1 LNANAA
7 AAVWLALVV
16 PSLYIVHKYGG
27 TGGAAAYAALAAG
40 AVAAAPHLPVP
51 RSRRVRLAVAVVT
64 IAVVVIV
71 FAVVYPVVNVH
82 APALGSDDD
91 DAYNAGAR
99 ALIGGRSPYSE
110 TTYLGNVLHQLPG
123 AFVLAAPFVIA
134 GTSALQ
140 NLFWLPAFFLAV
152 RKETDDA
159 AALRL
164 SWLILAMSPTVVHQ
178 VVTGTGHAANT
189 IYVALGLWWLTR
201 TRHTNIAGALWGV
214 ALASRANFLLLL
226 PLAFGW
232 VWQHRGPRSAVATM
246 ALACSTIAALVV
258 PFYLNDPAHFGPLEA
273 ANRLLRF
280 DAVFPHA
287 GIAVGTLMAG
297 AAIVLSCIRMDRA
310 TLFTRCAVVQAL
322 PVIAGVLL
330 SGWGRQA
337 LAYATYGTFAAW
349 FVFMAAA
356 DQFADTG
363 SSPARIRGEPRIAS
377 DQGVAA
383 GRVRT

>member
-1 LNANAA
+1 MNAIAA
-7 AAVWLALVV
+7 AAVWLALVG
-16 PSLYIVHKYGG
+16 PSLFIVHKYSG
-27 TGGAAAYAALAAG
+27 TAGAAAYAALAAA

-51 RSRRVRLAVAVVT
+51 RSRRVRFALAAVT
-64 IAVVVIV
+64 MAVVVVV
-71 FAVVYPVVNVH
+71 FAVMYPVVNVH

-91 DAYNAGAR
+91 DAYNAGVR
-99 ALIGGRSPYSE
+99 ALIGGRSPYTE

-152 RKETDDA
+152 RKESGDA

-164 SWLILAMSPTVVHQ
+164 SWLVLAMSPTVLHEVI
-178 VVTGTGHAANT
+178 TGTGRGSNT

-201 TRHTNIAGALWGV
+201 TRHSNIAGALWGV
-214 ALASRANFLLLL
+214 AVASRANFLLLL

-232 VWQHRGPRSAVATM
+232 LWQHRDARSAVATT
-246 ALACSTIAALVV
+246 ALAGSTAAALVV

-280 DAVFPHA
+280 DAAFPHA
-287 GIAVGTLMAG
+287 GIAVGSVMAG

-310 TLFTRCAVVQAL
+310 TLFTSCAIVQAL
-322 PVIAGVLL
+322 PVLAGVLL
-330 SGWGRQA
+330 SGWSRQA

-349 FVFMAAA
+349 FLFMATA
-356 DQFADTG
+356 DRFADT
-363 SSPARIRGEPRIAS
+363 SSSRARSRGEPRSAS
-377 DQGVAA
+377 GQGVGA

>member
-1 LNANAA
+1 MNATAA
-7 AAVWLALVV
+7 AAVWLALVG
-16 PSLYIVHKYGG
+16 PSLFIVHKYSG
-27 TGGAAAYAALAAG
+27 TAGAAAYAALAAA

-51 RSRRVRLAVAVVT
+51 RSRRIRFALAGVT
-64 IAVVVIV
+64 MAVVVAV
-71 FAVVYPVVNVH
+71 FSVMYPVVNVH
-82 APALGSDDD
+82 APTLGSDDD
-91 DAYNAGAR
+91 DASNAGAR
-99 ALIGGRSPYSE
+99 ALLAGRSPYTE

-140 NLFWLPAFFLAV
+140 NLFWLPVFFLAV
-152 RKETDDA
+152 RKESDDA

-164 SWLILAMSPTVVHQ
+164 SWLMLAMSPTVLHEVI
-178 VVTGTGHAANT
+178 TGTGRGSNT
-189 IYVALGLWWLTR
+189 IYVALGLWWLTW

-214 ALASRANFLLLL
+214 AVASRANFLLLL

-232 VWQHRGPRSAVATM
+232 LWQHRGARSAVATM
-246 ALACSTIAALVV
+246 AFACSMVAALVV
-258 PFYLNDPAHFGPLEA
+258 PFYLNDPAQFGPLEA

-287 GIAVGTLMAG
+287 GIAVGTVMAG

-310 TLFTRCAVVQAL
+310 TLFTSCAVVQAM
-322 PVIAGVLL
+322 PVLAGVLL
-330 SGWGRQA
+330 SGWSRQA

-349 FVFMAAA
+349 FLFMATA
-356 DQFADTG
+356 DRFADTN
-363 SSPARIRGEPRIAS
+363 SSRARIRGEPRSAS
-377 DQGVAA
+377 GQDVAA